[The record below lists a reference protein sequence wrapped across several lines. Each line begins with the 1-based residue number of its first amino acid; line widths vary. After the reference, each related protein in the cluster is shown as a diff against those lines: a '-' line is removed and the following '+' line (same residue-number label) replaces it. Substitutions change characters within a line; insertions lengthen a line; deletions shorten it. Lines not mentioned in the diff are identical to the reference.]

1 MKYLVC
7 ACAILCASAF
17 CGIGLMSKASE
28 SGYAVSL
35 AQVAAQ

>member
-7 ACAILCASAF
+7 AGAIFCASAF

-35 AQVAAQ
+35 PQLAAR